1 MQLLDNFKHAETFAQ
16 MPMGERVQATL
27 YVIMLGMSITFV
39 ALVFI
44 WGLTILLSK
53 VVQSIEKKSQP
64 AVMPAP
70 KTASAPAPAA
80 IEKDDS
86 ELVAVITAAIAA
98 SMNTSMHNIV
108 VTNIVRT
115 GDGAPVWGRLGRSDV
130 MNSRL

>member
-44 WGLTILLSK
+44 WGMTLLLSK
-53 VVQSIEKKSQP
+53 VVQSIEKKAQP

-115 GDGAPVWGRLGRSDV
+115 GDGTPVWGRMGRSDV